1 LFQPKYLLNHLH
13 VSVFFCNFGGHKPN
27 FFLMKKTI
35 LLLCFLVSIVP
46 LLQAQKVGIVLSG
59 GGSRG
64 ITHIG
69 VIKALEENNIPIDYV
84 TGTSMGAIVG
94 GLYAMGNSPDE
105 IIEIL
110 KSDDFKRW
118 STGEIDPKYVY
129 YYHNADPK
137 PRILDLRIRLD
148 DLQSM
153 SIKPNFLPT
162 NIVSPR
168 QMNFAFVPLFAQAN
182 AVSKGNFDSLCIP
195 FRCVAS
201 DTYRKE
207 AVIFRKGEL
216 GDAIR
221 ASMTFPFMFKPITID
236 NRLLFDGGIFN
247 NFPVDVM
254 RNDFNPNFVIGS
266 VVVNN
271 PSKPDEHDLVTQ
283 MENLIM
289 NKTDYTIDEK
299 DGILLNFNLE
309 NVYMFDFSKV
319 DELVKIGY
327 NEVIKHLELIKARV
341 PQRVSLDSVNEKR
354 RAFRNKFPPLVFQ
367 NIYVEGIDSIQKQ
380 HVTNIF
386 HSKNNTFNLHEF
398 KEGYFKLISDDKI
411 SEVMP
416 NAAFNNSSGLF
427 DLNLKIKT
435 QNRLKVLIGGN
446 VSSSTSNQAFLGL
459 TYQNINKYVQSA
471 NVDVHFG
478 KMYNGL
484 SIGSRFDLP
493 SQTKGYFKTDLVLHK
508 FDYFDGNRLFYQDIR
523 AANFTQYEGYGKISI
538 GFPLTLKGRMEFGLG
553 YRVLADYYRLD
564 SIINSPLYENEKS
577 LFSLGSMF
585 AKLESYTL
593 NNVMYPTKGFHFSS
607 SLQLI
612 GGEETFTSSTHPEQ
626 NMAGMMDLWLLYK
639 LKMNRYY
646 PLTSHFTI
654 GTYGEL
660 AISNRKL
667 LQNYTVSVI
676 EAPSFHPTPH
686 SLTVFNEFFSA
697 NQFAAIGLKPIYNF
711 SDIFH
716 FRGETYWFVPYK
728 TIKRAANNSVY
739 YSKPFHSSQFMVQSA
754 LVLNLKLVSASM
766 FVNYYSAPTNNWNFG
781 VNIGFLL
788 FNPKF
793 TE

>member
-1 LFQPKYLLNHLH
+1 
-13 VSVFFCNFGGHKPN
+13 
-27 FFLMKKTI
+27 MKKI
-35 LLLCFLVSIVP
+35 FFLLCFFISILP
-46 LLQAQKVGIVLSG
+46 QLKAQKVGIVLSG

-69 VIKALEENNIPIDYV
+69 VIKALEDNNIPIDYV

-94 GLYAMGNSPDE
+94 SLYAMGNSPDE

-118 STGEIDPKYVY
+118 STGEMDPKYVY

-137 PRILDLRIRLD
+137 PRILDLSIRLD
-148 DLQSM
+148 DIESLNL
-153 SIKPNFLPT
+153 KPNFLPT
-162 NIVSPR
+162 NFVSPR
-168 QMNFAFVPLFAQAN
+168 QMNFAFVPLFAQAS
-182 AVSKGNFDSLCIP
+182 AVSKCNFDSLFIP

-207 AVIFRKGEL
+207 AVVFRNGVL
-216 GDAIR
+216 GDAVR

-254 RNDFNPNFVIGS
+254 RSDFNPDFIVGS

-271 PSKPDEHDLVTQ
+271 PSKPDEHDLVMQ

-289 NKTDYTIDEK
+289 NKTNYSIDEK
-299 DGILLNFNLE
+299 DGVLLNFKLE

-327 NEVIKHLELIKARV
+327 NEVIKHLDVIKARV
-341 PQRVSLDSVNEKR
+341 PQRISLDSVNAKR
-354 RAFRNKFPPLVFQ
+354 KAFRNRFPPLIFQ
-367 NIYVEGIDSIQKQ
+367 NIYIDGVDSLQKQ
-380 HVTNIF
+380 YIKSVF
-386 HSKNNTFNLHEF
+386 HSKNNTFNLNEF

-416 NAAFNNSSGLF
+416 HASYNSSSGLF
-427 DLNLKIKT
+427 DLQLKVKA

-459 TYQNINKYVQSA
+459 TYQNHNQYAQSA

-484 SIGSRFDLP
+484 ALGTRIDLP
-493 SQTKGYFKTDLVLHK
+493 TFKNGYLKSSLVLHK
-508 FDYFDGNRLFYQDIR
+508 FDYYDGNRLFYQDYR
-523 AANFTQYEGYGKISI
+523 TANFTQYEGYGKLSF
-538 GFPLTLKGRMEFGLG
+538 GFPLTMKGRMEFGMG
-553 YRVLADYYRLD
+553 YRVLADYYRMD
-564 SIINSPLYENEKS
+564 SVVNNTLYENERS

-585 AKLESYTL
+585 AKLESYSL
-593 NNVMYPTKGFHFSS
+593 NNVMYPTKGFHHST

-612 GGEETFTSSTHPEQ
+612 GGDEAFTSTKHPEQ
-626 NMAGMMDLWLLYK
+626 NVSGLMDLWLLYR
-639 LKMNRYY
+639 LKMNHYFPINHRVT
-646 PLTSHFTI
+646 L

-660 AISNRKL
+660 TISNRNL
-667 LQNYTVSVI
+667 LQNYIVSVI
-676 EAPSFHPTPH
+676 EAPAFHPTPH
-686 SLTVFNEFFSA
+686 SQTAFNDAFCA
-697 NQFAAIGLKPIYNF
+697 NQFAAVGLKPIYNIT
-711 SDIFH
+711 DVLH
-716 FRGETYWFVPYK
+716 LRCETYWFVPYK
-728 TIKRAANNSVY
+728 TFKRGDNNSVY
-739 YSKPFHSSQFMVQSA
+739 YSKPFVSSQFMAQTA

-766 FVNYYSAPTNNWNFG
+766 FVNYYSTPANNWNFG
-781 VNIGFLL
+781 LNIGFLM
-788 FNPKF
+788 FNSKF